1 MSSADKFLQQ
11 PPVIKA
17 EPEDYL
23 DASYK
28 ATFSKNDQDPYRI
41 TLNHDLTPGNL
52 VQELLEQGKA
62 AYGCEVISPRTFYRE
77 LEVMSGKDGS
87 VQELHLC
94 AHDIHLGETILRP
107 IVVSTHQAN
116 IEVRKEHGLH
126 KIFNGRSFDILR
138 GTVLADGGY
147 FDVIAAE
154 SRLFSL
160 EENSDFPEGTYAL
173 HYVREPSFH
182 FRIYLATDLY
192 KNYYSIDENTRK
204 IFLTGVLA
212 SALEQIG
219 REFSD
224 GDEIKEE
231 LLEEHNGI
239 KQLLESLGDG
249 DYGEALKDI
258 NQGEAAK
265 MASTYRNIRM
275 VADD

>member
-28 ATFSKNDQDPYRI
+28 ATFSKNNQEPYSI
-41 TLNHDLTPGNL
+41 TLHHGLTPGNL
-52 VQELLEQGKA
+52 VQELLGQGKA
-62 AYGCEVISPRTFYRE
+62 VYGCEVISPRTFYRE
-77 LEVMSGKDGS
+77 LEIMSEKTGS
-87 VQELHLC
+87 VQKLQLHG
-94 AHDIHLGETILRP
+94 HDIHLGETILRP
-107 IVVSTHQAN
+107 IVVSTHHEV
-116 IEVRKEHGLH
+116 IEVCKEHGLH
-126 KIFNGRSFDILR
+126 KIFNGRSFELLK

-160 EENSDFPEGTYAL
+160 EERADLPAGTYAL
-173 HYVREPSFH
+173 QPFSEPSFH
-182 FRIYLATDLY
+182 FRISLATDLH
-192 KNYYSIDENTRK
+192 KNYFSIEENTRK
-204 IFLTGVLA
+204 IFLTGILA

-219 REFSD
+219 RLFCE
-224 GDEIKEE
+224 GDDIKEE

-239 KQLLESLGDG
+239 KQLLESLGEG
-249 DYGEALKDI
+249 DHREALEDI
-258 NQGEAAK
+258 QNGRAAE

-275 VADD
+275 IADD

>member
-28 ATFSKNDQDPYRI
+28 ATFSKNKQEPYRI
-41 TLNHDLTPGNL
+41 TLHHGLTPGNL
-52 VQELLEQGKA
+52 VQELLDQGKA
-62 AYGCEVISPRTFYRE
+62 AYGCEIISPRTFYRE
-77 LEVMSGKDGS
+77 LEVMSKKDGS
-87 VQELHLC
+87 VQGLHLRSN
-94 AHDIHLGETILRP
+94 DIHLGETILRP
-107 IVVSTHQAN
+107 IVISTHQAV
-116 IEVRKEHGLH
+116 IEVCKEHGLH
-126 KIFNGRSFDILR
+126 KIFNGCSFELLK

-160 EENSDFPEGTYAL
+160 EERSDFPAGTYAL
-173 HYVREPSFH
+173 QPFSEPSFH
-182 FRIYLATDLY
+182 FRISLATDLHR
-192 KNYYSIDENTRK
+192 NYFSIDENTRK
-204 IFLTGVLA
+204 IFLTGILA

-219 REFSD
+219 KLFCE

-231 LLEEHNGI
+231 LLEEHSGI

-249 DYGEALKDI
+249 NHREALEDI
-258 NQGEAAK
+258 NNGHAAQ

-275 VADD
+275 IADD